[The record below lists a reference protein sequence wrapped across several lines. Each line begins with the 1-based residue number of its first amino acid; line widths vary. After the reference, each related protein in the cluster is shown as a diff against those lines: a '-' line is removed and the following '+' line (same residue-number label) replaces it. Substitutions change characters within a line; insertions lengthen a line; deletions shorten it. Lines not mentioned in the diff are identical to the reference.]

1 VAERQARDADGGNA
15 ALPVL
20 ARPRTLLED
29 FQPPIWL
36 KNRHLQSML
45 ASVGMRRG
53 PIVRRAA
60 PLLAAQRELLL
71 DCGDGVRLQ
80 CFRSSSTRHGEPV
93 VVLHGWEGSA
103 DSLYVL
109 SLGQQLFERGFDVLR
124 LNLRDHGE
132 THHLNRGLFHSC
144 RLAEVM
150 GALRMLQRLTGRPL
164 RLVGFSLGG
173 NFLLRAGAEA
183 RSAGLD
189 LSRIV
194 AVSPV
199 LDPHETLL
207 ALEDGFRG
215 YSLYFARKWW
225 RSLKKKQAAW
235 PQDYDFR
242 DLQDTQDLRRL
253 TAELIRRYTRFA
265 SLNEY
270 LDGYSLTGRRLEA
283 LEVPST
289 LITSLDDPIIP
300 PTGLSRLAR
309 PSCLSI
315 VVTRQGGHC
324 GFLERLVGPTWAERL
339 VVAELTLKASTGG
352 ESTETAAE
360 EVA

>member
-1 VAERQARDADGGNA
+1 
-15 ALPVL
+15 
-20 ARPRTLLED
+20 
-29 FQPPIWL
+29 
-36 KNRHLQSML
+36 ML
-45 ASVGMRRG
+45 ASIGLRRG

-71 DCGDGVRLQ
+71 DCGEGVRLQ
-80 CFRSSSTRHGEPV
+80 CFRSRRTRHGEPV

-144 RLAEVM
+144 RLPEVL
-150 GALRMLQRLTGRPL
+150 GALRALQRLTSRPL

-183 RSAGLD
+183 RTAGLD
-189 LSRIV
+189 LARVV

-199 LDPHETLL
+199 LDPHDTLR
-207 ALEDGFRG
+207 ALESGFRA
-215 YSLYFARKWW
+215 YSLYFVRKWW

-242 DLQDTQDLRRL
+242 DLHGIRDLRRL
-253 TAELIRRYTRFA
+253 TAELIRRYTPFA
-265 SLNEY
+265 GLDEY
-270 LDGYSLTGRRLEA
+270 LDGYSLIGQRLQT
-283 LEVPST
+283 LEVPSA

-300 PTGLSRLAR
+300 PAGLSRLAR
-309 PSCLSI
+309 VPCLDV
-315 VVTRQGGHC
+315 VVTCRGGHC
-324 GFLERLVGPTWAERL
+324 GFLERLVGPTWAERRI
-339 VVAELTLKASTGG
+339 VAERGLQPCTGG
-352 ESTETAAE
+352 ESADSPAE